1 MCVIDIIYAWCWF
14 ETSIFFLFE
23 GERGGWQVWCLW
35 LLVFETPPCGRVWKK
50 MGELGFMLSV
60 ERERERERERVAMLS
75 TQKKRVFYFN
85 NFFFFFFK

>member
-23 GERGGWQVWCLW
+23 GERGGGGWQVWCLW

-60 ERERERERERVAMLS
+60 ERERERESGHA
-75 TQKKRVFYFN
+75 
-85 NFFFFFFK
+85 